1 MVGEGHTSW
10 QYLTLRSQ
18 ALLGLPAYT
27 LWFLID
33 TGRIK
38 AIEQL
43 QVWEG
48 ILHLPSDAF
57 LAKIAT

>member
-38 AIEQL
+38 AIEL
-43 QVWEG
+43 EG
-48 ILHLPSDAF
+48 NTAP
-57 LAKIAT
+57 AK